1 MVQFDGVVWL
11 YNSVEVNSQHFTY
24 LRMQADIFS
33 FNQKL
38 MKETKKVDN
47 SRNREIHPWIIW
59 QESTVPDLENLP

>member
-47 SRNREIHPWIIW
+47 SRNREIHP
-59 QESTVPDLENLP
+59 